1 MKKFARGFGLV
12 EIMVALVLG
21 LVVTLGIIQIFAAS
35 RGTYVTQNSS
45 ARMQEDAR
53 FVLSKLIQEVRMAGM
68 FGCLSLD
75 NVTLIAGSIA
85 KPAAFS
91 NPILWDNAT
100 STLTLISADVSTAG
114 SSPTWTV
121 VSDCQ
126 TSTQIYSGAVTPATG
141 FTAFPLRQLTY
152 TLSGTNLKFKSGTG
166 TDAAQSILSNVAALE
181 VSFGMGG
188 NYPMSYSG
196 VVTTAAAANI
206 RSVRIRLTLQDPDN
220 RVRSQTY
227 SVVAALRN
235 RF

>member
-1 MKKFARGFGLV
+1 
-12 EIMVALVLG
+12 MVALVLG

-53 FVLSKLIQEVRMAGM
+53 FLLSKLMQEIRMTGM
-68 FGCLSLD
+68 YGCLSLD
-75 NVTLIAGSIA
+75 NVTVVSGSIT
-85 KPAAFS
+85 KPAALTT
-91 NPILWDNAT
+91 PILWDDAT
-100 STLTLISADVSTAG
+100 KKLTLISADISTAG

-121 VSDCQ
+121 VTDCQ
-126 TSTQIYSGAVTPATG
+126 TSTQIYTVKPTPATG

-152 TLSGTNLKFKSGTG
+152 TLDGTNLMFKAGTG
-166 TDAAQSILSNVAALE
+166 SDAAQAILSNVDALE

-188 NYPMSYSG
+188 SYPMSYTG
-196 VVTTAAAANI
+196 TVTTAASENI
-206 RSVRIRLTLQDPDN
+206 RSVRLKLTLKDPDN